1 MTAAQ
6 RFLRY
11 IRYDTQSDEASETIP
26 STEKQ
31 RSLGALIAQELRK
44 IYPLPNKVRAES
56 TTAIG
61 EVRRVRAPSVFIE
74 LGYHDNP
81 DDAAWIQSNL
91 DAAARSIALA
101 LTEYFGLPF
110 LEPRPPRTGVVDVSW
125 GYLNI
130 RDRPDRSAPVVAQA
144 VDGTRVTVVNRWE
157 NWLLVRL
164 GEVLGWASADFVTL
178 L

>member
-1 MTAAQ
+1 M
-6 RFLRY
+6 
-11 IRYDTQSDEASETIP
+11 
-26 STEKQ
+26 
-31 RSLGALIAQELRK
+31 
-44 IYPLPNKVRAES
+44 
-56 TTAIG
+56 
-61 EVRRVRAPSVFIE
+61 RAPSVFIE